1 MSTAASGA
9 KAATYSLHALGVCC
23 GLAAATWLAA
33 AEAPTK
39 LVTAGFS
46 PFLISLGMVA
56 GVFVARWTVPVALKG
71 TSYVLMDLR
80 EKSHLIVWALV
91 AGMLWAVGNTLTVFA
106 VRNVGLSI
114 AFPLWNINSLV
125 GLFWGWL
132 LFRELRGSGW
142 GRVVG
147 GAVAI
152 VGGACLL
159 AYATA
164 QHANTLPGGAALG
177 IVAALGAGLMFGTMY
192 IPYRKAYISG
202 MNPLSFVTV
211 FTFGELGMVSTLA
224 VLLDGGLHNVIAG
237 LVRARPAL
245 FWLFLGGFCWVVGD
259 LFQNYAAKYIGIA
272 RGIPLSNTNQLW
284 GLAWGVLVFG
294 ELAGQGVT
302 AHVLV
307 FTGSLIM
314 ILGAGA
320 ICTAKA
326 SESEQSSWKLAV
338 ERECVRYGLDSE
350 RVKSSLLG
358 EDPLSRDKP
367 VRHWWEILI
376 VASAV
381 AIFVWLAIGAEHQ
394 AIAVNLPWMAVL
406 LAATLVCLLVCGLLL
421 WKRTRFS

>member
-1 MSTAASGA
+1 M
-9 KAATYSLHALGVCC
+9 
-23 GLAAATWLAA
+23 
-33 AEAPTK
+33 
-39 LVTAGFS
+39 
-46 PFLISLGMVA
+46 A

-80 EKSHLIVWALV
+80 EKPHLMVWALI

-142 GRVVG
+142 ARVVG

-164 QHANTLPGGAALG
+164 QHSNTLPGGAALG
-177 IVAALGAGLMFGTMY
+177 IVAALSAGLMFGTMY

-202 MNPLSFVTV
+202 MNPLSFVTI

-224 VLLDGGLHNVIAG
+224 VLLDGGVHNVIAG

-302 AHVLV
+302 AHALV

-326 SESEQSSWKLAV
+326 SESEQSSWKIAV
-338 ERECVRYGLDSE
+338 ERECVRYGLDAE

-376 VASAV
+376 VAAAV
-381 AIFVWLAIGAEHQ
+381 GIFVWLAIGAEHQ
-394 AIAVNLPWMAVL
+394 AVAVNLPWMVVL
-406 LAATLVCLLVCGLLL
+406 LVTTLVCLLVCGVLL

>member
-1 MSTAASGA
+1 MSAAASGA
-9 KAATYSLHALGVCC
+9 RVATYSLHALGVFC

-46 PFLISLGMVA
+46 PFLISLGMVS

-71 TSYVLMDLR
+71 TGYVLADLR
-80 EKSHLIVWALV
+80 EKSHLIVWAVV

-164 QHANTLPGGAALG
+164 QHSNTLPGGAPLG
-177 IVAALGAGLMFGTMY
+177 IIAALGAGLMFGTMY

-211 FTFGELGMVSTLA
+211 FTFGELAMVFTLA
-224 VLLDGGLHNVIAG
+224 VTLDGGVHNVMAG
-237 LVRARPAL
+237 LVRAKPAM

-294 ELAGQGVT
+294 ELAGQGVA

-307 FTGSLIM
+307 FTGSVIM
-314 ILGAGA
+314 IAGAGA
-320 ICTAKA
+320 ICSAKA
-326 SESEQSSWKLAV
+326 SASERTSWQRAV
-338 ERECVRYGLDSE
+338 ARECDRYGLDNE
-350 RVKSSLLG
+350 RVQSSLLG

-367 VRHWWEILI
+367 VRHWWEVLI
-376 VASAV
+376 VACAV
-381 AIFVWLAIGAEHQ
+381 GIFVWLAMSAEHQ
-394 AIAVNLPWMAVL
+394 AVMVNLPWMIVL
-406 LAATLVCLLVCGLLL
+406 LVTTLVCLIGCGLLL
-421 WKRTRFS
+421 WKRTGFS